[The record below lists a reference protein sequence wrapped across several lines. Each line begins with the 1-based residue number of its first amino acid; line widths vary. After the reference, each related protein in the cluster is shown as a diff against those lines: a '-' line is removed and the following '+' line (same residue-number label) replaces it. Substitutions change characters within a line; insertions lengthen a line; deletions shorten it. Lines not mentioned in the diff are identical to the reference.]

1 MRLPQEETAGDLENE
16 RTRVQWDSH
25 ALSDD
30 EHDDMG
36 EECVQ
41 ATTLCSHGVR
51 IATID
56 NFQGEENQII
66 IVSLVRS
73 NPKHIPGF
81 LKVQNRV
88 NVLLSRAKHAQYIIG
103 NRETVRSSSC
113 NHGKSLWICTQ
124 SVGQEK
130 TYHTKTY
137 TLRSPAKRRAPPNDV
152 VCTSRHPKLQPQ
164 RHSSQTHY
172 TYTAGC
178 NRHVERGA
186 GVPRQHGPHRQLHRP
201 VLPETSTNSLI
212 LPRPH

>member
-1 MRLPQEETAGDLENE
+1 MYTHVYICIVIYVYICIVIHAYKHIRYTYKQHHRDDMPLPQEETAGDLENE

-103 NRETVRSSSC
+103 NRETVRSSS
-113 NHGKSLWICTQ
+113 
-124 SVGQEK
+124 
-130 TYHTKTY
+130 
-137 TLRSPAKRRAPPNDV
+137 
-152 VCTSRHPKLQPQ
+152 
-164 RHSSQTHY
+164 
-172 TYTAGC
+172 
-178 NRHVERGA
+178 
-186 GVPRQHGPHRQLHRP
+186 
-201 VLPETSTNSLI
+201 
-212 LPRPH
+212 